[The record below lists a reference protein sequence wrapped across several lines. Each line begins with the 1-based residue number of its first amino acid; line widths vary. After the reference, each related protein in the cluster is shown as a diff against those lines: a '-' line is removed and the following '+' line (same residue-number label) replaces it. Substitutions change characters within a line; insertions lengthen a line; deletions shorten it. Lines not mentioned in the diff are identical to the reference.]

1 MTKQS
6 INIGSAANDS
16 TGDPL
21 RTAFTKI
28 NANFTELYANV
39 GSSNYRFSNNTMST
53 VTGDMNI
60 VPNGTS
66 DVIIGSLNQL
76 NVSATTSSVS
86 TTTGALVVNGGVGIG
101 GALWVGDDITTA
113 GTLYAGTASFGAIDD
128 TPIGDTTPSTGNFT
142 TATINDLIVTDSI
155 DSQGQVTFANLNV
168 TQNTVISNFQ
178 SGNVN
183 ITGGNISG
191 VILSGS
197 TIQDITLTSVSDI
210 TGISLNNVVIG
221 NTTPNTAVFTVMTT
235 ANAQI
240 TGGDISGV
248 TITPSAINDAK
259 IGNATPSTGAF
270 TTLTASGATTF
281 TNSTVSTSS
290 ITGGVVLS
298 GGMGVAGN
306 INAGANITAA
316 IVSATSNGLGTNFKV
331 GDDAWIGDINSTNT
345 LRIMG
350 QQDNT
355 KGYIVFGN
363 ADTATLGR
371 DGANALTYTGAFTA
385 TGNISAGNISAD
397 YITAT
402 EDGKIRT
409 GYEGYLFYDDSSIV
423 SVSGDIFINTAG
435 GIVSALIVG
444 AGGDITV
451 AGSADV
457 NNSITANSYTSKF
470 GGQLTGYHTG
480 AIGAN
485 TPNTGAFTSITT
497 TNNVTINGILSV
509 PNNDIVG
516 NVTGNLTGVASSAT
530 TAGTATYAS
539 TAGLASTATTVVQ
552 PYQGNITGVGTLANI
567 TTTGNLVCAN
577 VYVNSNLF
585 AYQDINVIGNIN
597 FLNTTGTLN
606 YQQPLRLKP
615 FTTTAVGIAGDL
627 AGHVVYDSGNI
638 YVCTAD
644 YDGVSVIW
652 KRTALTSI

>member
-1 MTKQS
+1 MAKQS

-60 VPNGTS
+60 VPNGNS

-101 GALWVGDDITTA
+101 GDLWVGDDITTA

-128 TPIGDTTPSTGNFT
+128 TPIGATIPSTGDFT
-142 TATINDLIVTDSI
+142 TSTINDLTVTDSI
-155 DSQGQVTFANLNV
+155 DFQGEANFVNLNV
-168 TQNTVISNFQ
+168 SFNTVTSNFQ

-183 ITGGNISG
+183 ITGGTLDS
-191 VILSGS
+191 VIITGS
-197 TIQDITLTSVSDI
+197 TVYDVALADIGEVI
-210 TGISLNNVVIG
+210 GVVFNDCLIG
-221 NTTPNTAVFTVMTT
+221 NTTPRDATFTIMTT

-248 TITPSAINDAK
+248 ALSIDALEDTPIGAITPN
-259 IGNATPSTGAF
+259 TGAF
-270 TTLTASGATTF
+270 TTLTANGATTF
-281 TNSTVSTSS
+281 TDSTDSTSS
-290 ITGGVVLS
+290 SIGGVVLS

-306 INAGANITAA
+306 INAGANITAN

-385 TGNISAGNISAD
+385 GNITGESISAGTIGNAGAALVGLVSD
-397 YITAT
+397 NSQPYIETLGT
-402 EDGKIRT
+402 LT
-409 GYEGYLFYDDSSIV
+409 GLE
-423 SVSGDIFINTAG
+423 VSGIINAT
-435 GIVSALIVG
+435 
-444 AGGDITV
+444 
-451 AGSADV
+451 
-457 NNSITANSYTSKF
+457 
-470 GGQLTGYHTG
+470 
-480 AIGAN
+480 
-485 TPNTGAFTSITT
+485 
-497 TNNVTINGILSV
+497 TINGSLNGPYNGIIGGSSPNVATFTDITINGTLSV
-509 PNNDIVG
+509 PNNDIIGNVIG

-539 TAGLASTATTVVQ
+539 TAGLASAATTVVQ

-597 FLNTTGTLN
+597 FLNTYGYLNLQRAWTMPNRTVGNSYGIVGDVSGQMCWDNDYHYICTTDYTGTGPIWVRSNLN
-606 YQQPLRLKP
+606 A
-615 FTTTAVGIAGDL
+615 F
-627 AGHVVYDSGNI
+627 
-638 YVCTAD
+638 
-644 YDGVSVIW
+644 
-652 KRTALTSI
+652 